1 MHDVKQ
7 GAGTLVCRQLV
18 DKDGTIQKFASQ
30 ETKEHRQLVDQ
41 DGKNR
46 KSTGQGTHGRHE
58 LHDED
63 SKIVRSS
70 SLKGGMKSLRRL

>member
-30 ETKEHRQLVDQ
+30 ETKEHRQLVEQ
-41 DGKNR
+41 DSKYWNWKATGQRAHAQRKLFDWDSKNQ
-46 KSTGQGTHGRHE
+46 KYASQGTHHTP
-58 LHDED
+58 
-63 SKIVRSS
+63 
-70 SLKGGMKSLRRL
+70 